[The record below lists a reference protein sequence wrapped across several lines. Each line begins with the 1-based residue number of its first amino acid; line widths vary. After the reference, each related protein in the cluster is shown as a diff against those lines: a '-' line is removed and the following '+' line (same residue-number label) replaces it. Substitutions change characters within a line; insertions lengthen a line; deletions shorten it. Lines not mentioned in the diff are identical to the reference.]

1 MKTTSEA
8 KPTGRI
14 FLMQRQNEPNTNALT
29 DNVDAFDVV
38 VIGGGP
44 AGSTIAPLLA
54 KRGWRVL
61 QVEKD
66 VHPRFHIG
74 ESLLPMNLPIL
85 DRLGVLNEIQR
96 IGVVKYGAEFNIPDT
111 ERNLGPITYRFAE
124 AIDPIYPYAYQVRR
138 SEFDQ
143 ALFTHSQRSG
153 VDTREGIRVTKVEFG
168 ATDDHFVHGLDAD
181 GKPQLWTT
189 RYVVDAT
196 GRDTFL
202 SRKLNLKK
210 RNPKHNSAAIFGH
223 FDQVP
228 RRAGENT
235 GNISIYWFDHG
246 WFWMIPLQ
254 DGSMSVG
261 AVCWPEYLRTRG
273 SDLTKFLWDS
283 IRLCPPVNDRMR
295 SASLVGGIVRATGN
309 FSYASKQMGGHG
321 YLLVGDAYA
330 FIDPVFSSGVFLA
343 MNSAELGAEV
353 VDATLRDPSQERT
366 LQRNFERRI
375 RRGLK
380 NFSWFI
386 YRFTSPTMRYL
397 FMQPSNRLQMR
408 KAVISL
414 LAGDVFGRTRI
425 RLPLVA
431 FKTVYYSYSLLQM
444 HKTIPAYLH
453 RRRNRQIAFTGGTTS
468 QDSQ

>member
-1 MKTTSEA
+1 MSD
-8 KPTGRI
+8 
-14 FLMQRQNEPNTNALT
+14 QNEPNVSSDHHSTQ
-29 DNVDAFDVV
+29 DFDVV

-66 VHPRFHIG
+66 PHPRFHIG

-85 DRLGVLNEIQR
+85 DRLGVLSEIER
-96 IGVVKYGAEFNIPDT
+96 IGIVKHGAEFNTPET
-111 ERNLGPITYRFAE
+111 EGGPEGGLGPVTYRFAE
-124 AIDPIYPYAYQVRR
+124 AINPIYRYAYQVRR
-138 SEFDQ
+138 SEFDEV
-143 ALFTHSQRSG
+143 LFAHSRRLG
-153 VDTREGIRVTKVEFG
+153 VETREGTRITKVEFSP
-168 ATDDHFVHGLDAD
+168 TDRHLVHGIDAD
-181 GKPQLWTT
+181 GSQRTWST

-202 SRKLNLKK
+202 SRKLKLKE
-210 RNPKHNSAAIFGH
+210 RNPKHNSAAVFGH
-223 FDQVP
+223 FDEVV
-228 RRAGENT
+228 RRPGDDA

-261 AVCWPEYLRTRG
+261 AVCWPDYLRTRG
-273 SDLTKFLWDS
+273 EDLAEFLWS
-283 IRLCPPVNDRMR
+283 TIRLCPPVYERMR
-295 SASLVGGIVRATGN
+295 SANLVGGIARATGN
-309 FSYASKQMGGHG
+309 FSYTSKQMGGHG

-353 VDATLRDPSQERT
+353 VDGALRNPDREKS

-397 FMQPSNRLQMR
+397 FMQPSNRLRMR
-408 KAVISL
+408 QSVISL
-414 LAGDVFGRTRI
+414 LAGDVFGRTSMWI
-425 RLPLVA
+425 PLAA
-431 FKTVYYSYSLLQM
+431 FKAVYYSFSFLQM
-444 HKTIPAYLH
+444 HRTLPAYMA
-453 RRRNRQIAFTGGTTS
+453 RRRNRQVVFTGGTTS
-468 QDSQ
+468 QDPQ

>member
-1 MKTTSEA
+1 MKES
-8 KPTGRI
+8 I
-14 FLMQRQNEPNTNALT
+14 LMPRHNEPKMSKHP
-29 DNVDAFDVV
+29 DSIPEFDVV

-66 VHPRFHIG
+66 LHPRFHIG

-85 DRLGVLNEIQR
+85 DRLGVLNDVQR
-96 IGVVKYGAEFNIPDT
+96 IGVIKHGAEFNTPDP

-124 AIDPIYPYAYQVRR
+124 ALDPIYPHAYQVRR

-143 ALFTHSQRSG
+143 VLFANSQRVG
-153 VDTREGIRVTKVEFG
+153 VDTREGVRVTKVEFG
-168 ATDDHFVHGLDAD
+168 ATDQHLVHGLDAE
-181 GKPQLWTT
+181 GNPQHWTT

-202 SRKLNLKK
+202 SRKLSLKK
-210 RNPKHNSAAIFGH
+210 RNPKHNSAAVFGH
-223 FDQVP
+223 FDDVL
-228 RRAGENT
+228 RRPGEDA
-235 GNISIYWFDHG
+235 GNISIYWFEHG
-246 WFWMIPLQ
+246 WFWMIPLR

-261 AVCWPEYLRTRG
+261 AVCWPDYLRTRG
-273 SDLTKFLWDS
+273 SDLTEFLWDS
-283 IRLCPPVNDRMR
+283 IRLCPPVYERMR
-295 SASLVGGIVRATGN
+295 SASIVGGIARATGN
-309 FSYASKQMGGHG
+309 FSYTSKKMGGHG

-343 MNSAELGAEV
+343 MNSAELGADV

-397 FMQPSNRLQMR
+397 FMQPSNRLKMR
-408 KAVISL
+408 QAVISL
-414 LAGDVFGRTRI
+414 LAGDVFGRTPMW
-425 RLPLVA
+425 LPLAA
-431 FKTVYYSYSLLQM
+431 FKTVYYSFSLLQI
-444 HKTIPAYLH
+444 HRTLPAYLL
-453 RRRNRQIAFTGGTTS
+453 RRRNRHVAFTGGTTS
-468 QDSQ
+468 QDPQ